1 MTFWTDE
8 RQQMLCD
15 LAPHQSAS
23 QIAARL
29 GCTRNAVIGRADRSG
44 IHLGKPKSD
53 VSFVIVPAPILKQ
66 EPAPIA
72 FNAEILSGKWRASP
86 NRTGYF
92 KARCAKCKEL
102 SADLCWGRSGSGYA
116 SNVLR
121 QHGWDKTGIS
131 SDVLW
136 SCPKCNFTAPKP
148 VGFIPKPVVPL
159 MPVAPYVA
167 GKGKS
172 LFDLGDFDCHW
183 PLGEPADL
191 TYCGQPKANRRY
203 CAHHARI
210 SYREPR
216 YRKSG
221 LTKSVTSR
229 NKFIAA

>member
-8 RQQMLCD
+8 RQQMLRD
-15 LAPHQSAS
+15 LAPYQSAS

-29 GCTRNAVIGRADRSG
+29 GCTRNAVIGRAHRSG
-44 IHLGKPKSD
+44 IHLGKSKSN
-53 VSFVIVPAPILKQ
+53 VSVVVMPAPILTPI
-66 EPAPIA
+66 PAPIA
-72 FNAEILSGKWRASP
+72 FVTGILPGKWRASR
-86 NRTGYF
+86 NRSGYF
-92 KARCAKCKEL
+92 KARCVKCKEL
-102 SADLCWGRSGSGYA
+102 SADLCWGKNGSGYA

-121 QHGWDKTGIS
+121 KHRWDKTGIS

-136 SCPKCNFTAPKP
+136 SCPKCMPPLAKRVVHKP
-148 VGFIPKPVVPL
+148 IVPP
-159 MPVAPYVA
+159 MPVSPYVA

-172 LFDLGDFDCHW
+172 LFDLGDLDCHW

-191 TYCGQPKANRRY
+191 TYCGQPKADRRY
-203 CAHHARI
+203 CAHHAQI

-221 LTKSVTSR
+221 LTESVTSR